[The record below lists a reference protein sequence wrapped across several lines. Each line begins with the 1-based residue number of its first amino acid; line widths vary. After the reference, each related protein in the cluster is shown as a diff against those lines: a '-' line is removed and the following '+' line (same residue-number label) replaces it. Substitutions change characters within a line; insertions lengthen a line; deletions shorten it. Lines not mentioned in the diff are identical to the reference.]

1 MRNSISKK
9 GGKAMK
15 KRSGIVPVSL
25 AGAGWAAVALLA
37 CGLSTGLLAQSA
49 GSSAATAGKS
59 SSVARGEYIAND
71 VAVCSQCHTP
81 RDGQGRLIQ
90 SRWLEGSAV
99 WFQPAAPTSNWPL
112 KAPRLAGS
120 MPASDADM
128 VKLLTTGIWTNGRE
142 LRPPMPQFRMNRED
156 AEAVVAYLRS
166 LNPRAE
172 H

>member
-1 MRNSISKK
+1 
-9 GGKAMK
+9 MK
-15 KRSGIVPVSL
+15 KRSGVVLITL
-25 AGAGWAAVALLA
+25 AGAGLAVVVLA

-49 GSSAATAGKS
+49 SGSAEPGKL
-59 SSVARGEYIAND
+59 VAHGEYIAND

-81 RDGQGRLIQ
+81 RDGQGQLIQ
-90 SRWLEGSAV
+90 SRWLEGAAV

-112 KAPRLAGS
+112 QAPRLAGS

-142 LRPPMPQFRMNRED
+142 LRPPMPQFRMNRDD

-166 LNPRAE
+166 LNPRAG